1 MAATNAEVLEGIETA
16 LSAGCPGVKV
26 YRVPPMEV
34 VAPAVLLTG
43 FTFEPHIQFGAT
55 ARKFSVELT
64 AVVSARQVQFF
75 DELLRLVEPS
85 DTRSIQTALE
95 ADRTLGDRV
104 SDVIVTSVE
113 GLREITVGESGFWA
127 ITLGVEVYG

>member
-113 GLREITVGESGFWA
+113 GLRELTVGESGFWA

>member
-1 MAATNAEVLEGIETA
+1 MAVTNAEVLEGIETA

-43 FTFEPHIQFGAT
+43 FSFDPHVQFGAD

-64 AVVSARQVQFF
+64 VIVSARQVQLF
-75 DELLRLVEPS
+75 DELLRLIEPS
-85 DTRSIQTALE
+85 DTRSVQTALE
-95 ADRTLGDRV
+95 ADNTLGGRV
-104 SDVIVTSVE
+104 SDVIVGTVD
-113 GLREITVGESGFWA
+113 GLRELTVGESGYWA
-127 ITLGVEVYG
+127 ITLGVEVWG

>member
-1 MAATNAEVLEGIETA
+1 MAVTNAEVLEGIETA

-113 GLREITVGESGFWA
+113 GLRELTVGESGFWA

>member
-1 MAATNAEVLEGIETA
+1 
-16 LSAGCPGVKV
+16 
-26 YRVPPMEV
+26 MEV

-43 FTFEPHIQFGAT
+43 LSFEPHIQFGAT
-55 ARKFSVELT
+55 ARKFNVELT

-95 ADRTLGDRV
+95 SDRTLGGRV
-104 SDVIVTSVE
+104 SDVIVSSVE
-113 GLREITVGESGFWA
+113 GLRELTVGESGFWA

>member
-43 FTFEPHIQFGAT
+43 LTFEPHIQFGAD
-55 ARKFSVELT
+55 ARKFGVELT
-64 AVVSARQVQFF
+64 VVVSARQVQFF

-85 DTRSIQTALE
+85 DTRSVQTALE
-95 ADRTLGDRV
+95 ADRTLGGRV

-113 GLREITVGESGFWA
+113 GLRELTVGESGYWA

>member
-34 VAPAVLLTG
+34 VAPAVLVTG
-43 FTFEPHIQFGAT
+43 FSFEPHIQFGAT

-64 AVVSARQVQFF
+64 VVVSARQVQLF
-75 DELLRLVEPS
+75 DDLLRLVEPS
-85 DTRSIQTALE
+85 DSRSVQTALE
-95 ADRTLGDRV
+95 ADRTLGGRV
-104 SDVIVTSVE
+104 SDTIVTSVE
-113 GLREITVGESGFWA
+113 GLRELTVGESGYWA

>member
-1 MAATNAEVLEGIETA
+1 MGATNAEVLEGIETA

-43 FTFEPHIQFGAT
+43 FSFDPHVQFGAD

-64 AVVSARQVQFF
+64 VIVSARQVQLF

-85 DTRSIQTALE
+85 DTRSVQTALE
-95 ADRTLGDRV
+95 ADNTLGGRV
-104 SDVIVTSVE
+104 SDVVVGAVD
-113 GLREITVGESGFWA
+113 GLRELTVGESGYWA
-127 ITLGVEVYG
+127 ITLGVEVWG